1 MSQDKTSPAKDA
13 GREYAEIWGEAI
25 HSNRHLRTI
34 TVGLGI
40 AVILLIIVVI
50 RIASADPP
58 RPIVVRVDEIGR
70 AEAVAYDVMEA
81 QADPLD
87 PTTKYF
93 LNRFVYDFY
102 SRRRATVEENW
113 SRSLRFLTTDLAN
126 ASFRA
131 ESQNIAL
138 LAAGA
143 ARDEL
148 QVDRVVLRIQANP
161 QEPHSAS
168 ADFDLVRLVAEG
180 EVDRERW
187 SLSLQFLFLDEIP
200 PDLIVHNPMGIV
212 ITYLQG
218 DRAVVTGGPMI
229 EHLKGR
235 ERALAALGWTG
246 REAEWIALV
255 CLHSGVFTRAQFC
268 HYFEAHRSAARRIV
282 RTLLERREAV
292 ESEWP
297 VVNGGGKSCRISSKP
312 IYRALG
318 IENIRH
324 RRKATVS
331 VLRRRLLSL
340 DFVLEHPGMNWLP
353 TEGEKVEF
361 IEGLGVH
368 SNLIPR
374 RIYYGAV
381 RAQKRYFALKL
392 PVAGGD
398 KTVTFAYVDPGHATA
413 VELHSW
419 GAAHGPLWDAIR
431 AKGRR
436 VEVIAIGAELDA
448 VLRADR
454 VLQLWAAAEPG
465 KVAAGLTVKQEIS
478 AISDA
483 IDNRDMEFLAK
494 YGGMG
499 EAGKRYMALRK
510 LPEAELAKGVSIDDY
525 STFRATRFSE
535 PV

>member
-1 MSQDKTSPAKDA
+1 
-13 GREYAEIWGEAI
+13 
-25 HSNRHLRTI
+25 
-34 TVGLGI
+34 
-40 AVILLIIVVI
+40 
-50 RIASADPP
+50 
-58 RPIVVRVDEIGR
+58 
-70 AEAVAYDVMEA
+70 
-81 QADPLD
+81 
-87 PTTKYF
+87 
-93 LNRFVYDFY
+93 
-102 SRRRATVEENW
+102 
-113 SRSLRFLTTDLAN
+113 
-126 ASFRA
+126 
-131 ESQNIAL
+131 
-138 LAAGA
+138 
-143 ARDEL
+143 
-148 QVDRVVLRIQANP
+148 
-161 QEPHSAS
+161 
-168 ADFDLVRLVAEG
+168 
-180 EVDRERW
+180 
-187 SLSLQFLFLDEIP
+187 
-200 PDLIVHNPMGIV
+200 
-212 ITYLQG
+212 
-218 DRAVVTGGPMI
+218 MI

-235 ERALAALGWTG
+235 EQALASLGWTG

-268 HYFEAHRSAARRIV
+268 RYFDAARKRAYRFVKALID
-282 RTLLERREAV
+282 RKEAV

-340 DFVLEHPGMNWLP
+340 DFVLEHPGLPWLP

-398 KTVTFAYVDPGHATA
+398 KTVTFAYVDPGRDTTG
-413 VELHSW
+413 ELNSW

-454 VLQLWAAAEPG
+454 MLQLWAAAEPG
-465 KVAAGLTVKQEIS
+465 KVIEGLTVKQEIS
-478 AISDA
+478 AIREALLSD
-483 IDNRDMEFLAK
+483 DLEFMSQ
-494 YGGMG
+494 YGGMNQG
-499 EAGKRYMALRK
+499 AERYKELLT
-510 LPEAELAKGVSIDDY
+510 LPEAELVKGVSIDGY
-525 STFRATRFSE
+525 STYRATRFSE